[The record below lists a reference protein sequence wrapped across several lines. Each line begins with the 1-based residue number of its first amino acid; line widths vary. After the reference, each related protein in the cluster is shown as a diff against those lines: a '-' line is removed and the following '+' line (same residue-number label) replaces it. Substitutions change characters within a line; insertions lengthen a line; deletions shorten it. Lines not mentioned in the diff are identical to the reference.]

1 MRHGQSIWN
10 YENRFTG
17 WTDVDLTERG
27 KREARAAGRILRE
40 AGFEFD
46 LAYTSVL
53 KRAIRTLWIVLDEMD
68 AMWIPVVCDW
78 RLNERHYGALQGL
91 NKAETARKYGEHQV
105 HMLRRSYET
114 AAEPLLPGDPRTHT
128 MNPHMLFCQK
138 EKIPLTESLKDTV
151 ARVKPLVFDSI
162 APEIRKGK
170 RILIAAHGNSLR
182 ALIKELD
189 NISDK
194 DIALLNIPTGQP
206 LVYELDDDLKPVRHY
221 YLGDPAK
228 IAEALQEV
236 AAQGNAS

>member
-1 MRHGQSIWN
+1 M
-10 YENRFTG
+10 
-17 WTDVDLTERG
+17 
-27 KREARAAGRILRE
+27 
-40 AGFEFD
+40 
-46 LAYTSVL
+46 
-53 KRAIRTLWIVLDEMD
+53 DEM
-68 AMWIPVVCDW
+68 WVPVVCDW

-91 NKAETARKYGEHQV
+91 NKAETAKKYGEQQV
-105 HMLRRSYET
+105 HMLRRSYEV
-114 AAEPLLPGDPRTHT
+114 AAEPLLPSDPRTSY
-128 MNPHMLFCQK
+128 NDPVYASLSREQ
-138 EKIPLTESLKDTV
+138 IPLTESLKDTV
-151 ARVKPLVFDSI
+151 ARVKLLWLEKI

-206 LVYELDDDLKPVRHY
+206 LVYELDDDLKPIRHY

-228 IAEALQEV
+228 ITEALQEV